1 MMTIICLNYFDTLS
15 KVWSDKIFSLLQ
27 TKYDN
32 VCRTETRTEYKTE
45 YDQKCE
51 TRYETKCEI
60 MYETVYEEVCD
71 TPPVDDEYGSPA
83 APVLDTYGSPRA
95 PVVPPVEVRQR
106 RERQDVR
113 MTKYFVMKDGYGSPK
128 APPVSCRQVPKQQE
142 KEKCTQVDIPAI
154 L

>member
-51 TRYETKCEI
+51 TSYETKCEI

-71 TPPVDDEYGSPA
+71 QASPPVDDEYGSPA
-83 APVLDTYGSPRA
+83 APVLDTYGELESHH
-95 PVVPPVEVRQR
+95 
-106 RERQDVR
+106 
-113 MTKYFVMKDGYGSPK
+113 
-128 APPVSCRQVPKQQE
+128 
-142 KEKCTQVDIPAI
+142 DI
-154 L
+154 

>member
-1 MMTIICLNYFDTLS
+1 MTIICLNYFDTLY
-15 KVWSDKIFSLLQ
+15 KVWSDKICSLLQ

-51 TRYETKCEI
+51 TSYETKCEI

-83 APVLDTYGSPRA
+83 APVLDVKMTRNSNFYFSLVQSLKTLSILKNLDCTYIH
-95 PVVPPVEVRQR
+95 
-106 RERQDVR
+106 
-113 MTKYFVMKDGYGSPK
+113 FPK
-128 APPVSCRQVPKQQE
+128 LNEARSQMRCS
-142 KEKCTQVDIPAI
+142 